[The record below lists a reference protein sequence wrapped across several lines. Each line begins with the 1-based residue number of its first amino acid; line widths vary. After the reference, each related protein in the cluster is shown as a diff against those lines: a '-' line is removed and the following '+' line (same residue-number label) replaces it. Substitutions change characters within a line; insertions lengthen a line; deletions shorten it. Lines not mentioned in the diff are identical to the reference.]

1 MKFILQI
8 LCLIVF
14 PSLVLAQMTVPE
26 QRAAGF
32 TVPQNSFGAW
42 QSAFRQK
49 ALAAGVSA
57 QVFDEAFR
65 HVRYNPQTRS
75 TDANQAEFVRPIWEY
90 LDDAVSNG
98 RVNSG
103 RQKTAELSDTLATLE
118 RKYRVDAPV
127 LIAIWGMESAFGGFR
142 GNTNV
147 ISALAN
153 AAHDGRRREF
163 AENELIAALQII
175 ASGQISAA
183 DMVGGW
189 SGAMGHT
196 QFMPSTYLRY
206 AEDFNGDGRRNVWE
220 DNPRDALASSANY
233 FKALG
238 WDYRA
243 PWGVEVTLPNGFD
256 YSLIG
261 EYQTQSAR
269 FWKGRGVRTVNGEN
283 IPNHGATTLIAP
295 AGARG
300 PIFAIFPN
308 FQVIR
313 QYNMSVSYSLAVGHL
328 SDRIAGGGNFTAQ
341 WPRSDQPLTRAQNR
355 EIQERLNALGL
366 DTGGVDGMIGP
377 ASVEAIQ
384 AFQIHVGMLA
394 DGYATRAVLDALRA
408 R

>member
-1 MKFILQI
+1 MKFLLRILLLVSLPN
-8 LCLIVF
+8 LCT
-14 PSLVLAQMTVPE
+14 AQMTVPE

-32 TVPQNSFGAW
+32 TAPQGSFGAW
-42 QSAFRQK
+42 QSEFRQK
-49 ALAAGVSA
+49 ALASGISA
-57 QVFDEAFR
+57 RVFDDAFR
-65 HVRYNPQTRS
+65 HVRHNPQTRT

-98 RVNSG
+98 RVSTG
-103 RQKTAELSDTLATLE
+103 RQKAADLSDTLATLE
-118 RKYRVDAPV
+118 RKYRVDGSV

-163 AENELIAALQII
+163 AETELIAALKII
-175 ASGQISAA
+175 TSGEISAA
-183 DMVGGW
+183 EMVGGW

-206 AEDFNGDGRRNVWE
+206 AEDFNNDGRRNIWG

-238 WDYRA
+238 WDHHA

-256 YSLIG
+256 YALVG

-269 FWKGRGVRTVNGEN
+269 FWNGRGVRMEDGGN
-283 IPNHGATTLIAP
+283 IPNHGATALIAP

-313 QYNMSVSYSLAVGHL
+313 KYNMSVSYSLAVGHL
-328 SDRIAGGGNFTAQ
+328 ADRIAGGGGFNAS
-341 WPRSDQPLTRAQNR
+341 WPREDHPLTRAQNR

-384 AFQIHVGMLA
+384 AFQIHRGMLA
-394 DGYATRAVLDALRA
+394 DGYATQAILDALRG